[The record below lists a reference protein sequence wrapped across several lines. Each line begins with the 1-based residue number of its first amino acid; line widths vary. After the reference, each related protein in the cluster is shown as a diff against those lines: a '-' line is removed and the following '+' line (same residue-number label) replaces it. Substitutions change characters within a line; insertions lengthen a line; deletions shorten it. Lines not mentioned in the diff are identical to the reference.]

1 MFFFPF
7 CIIENILKVSM
18 NYSTLQ
24 EAFNI
29 DGFEKVKKKRREK
42 VDIPDANSHKGPA
55 NIETSKLSASS
66 ESILNYE
73 DYVKNAGKSCSPLQ
87 APMYNIPTSGVCKD
101 EFKKAMKTYTE
112 ENFNL
117 PKDIDMSNMSSNNNV
132 MPYYDEDLE
141 QYFDI
146 NNLNDEV
153 KYNPN
158 NKLSNYMPNN
168 NKITYTNNNTSE
180 YTNNNTIFKN
190 GNNLLNTS
198 DYNLSPDERK
208 KASDALQYLKALEFK
223 IDSDEK
229 KAFMNQMNLSNSIG
243 RDGVAQPNTNNSETK
258 KLQREIEELKKR
270 EVILSKSIEENK
282 KAQNNINLIINVFI
296 ILFVGGVIILLCD
309 YLVELSIQIGMKKT
323 TNILEPY
330 IHNKMYQMNNM
341 NNMNNMNMSGGMNMP
356 NIPNMQ
362 NSVMPYNYNPIQN
375 SQISQPQSV

>member
-1 MFFFPF
+1 
-7 CIIENILKVSM
+7 M

-42 VDIPDANSHKGPA
+42 VDIPDTNSHKGPA

-87 APMYNIPTSGVCKD
+87 APMYNIPTSGECKD
-101 EFKKAMKTYTE
+101 EFRKAMKTYTE

-117 PKDIDMSNMSSNNNV
+117 PKDIDMSNMSANNNV

-223 IDSDEK
+223 IDSGEK

-282 KAQNNINLIINVFI
+282 KAQNNINMIINVFI

-341 NNMNNMNMSGGMNMP
+341 NNMNMSGGMNMP

-362 NSVMPYNYNPIQN
+362 NSVMPYNYNPMQN

>member
-1 MFFFPF
+1 
-7 CIIENILKVSM
+7 M

-42 VDIPDANSHKGPA
+42 VDIHDANSHKGPA

-117 PKDIDMSNMSSNNNV
+117 PKDIDMSNMSANNDV

-243 RDGVAQPNTNNSETK
+243 RDGVAQPNINNSETK

-341 NNMNNMNMSGGMNMP
+341 NNMNMPGSMNMP
-356 NIPNMQ
+356 GISNMQ
-362 NSVMPYNYNPIQN
+362 NSVIPYNYNPIQN
-375 SQISQPQSV
+375 SQISQPQSF

>member
-7 CIIENILKVSM
+7 CIIENILEINM

-29 DGFEKVKKKRREK
+29 DGFEKVKRKKRDK
-42 VDIPDANSHKGPA
+42 YDIPNANLNKGPA

-66 ESILNYE
+66 ESILNYD
-73 DYVKNAGKSCSPLQ
+73 DYIRNAGKSCSPLQ
-87 APMYNIPTSGVCKD
+87 GPTYTIPVSGECKD
-101 EFKKAMKTYTE
+101 EFKKVMKTYTE

-117 PKDIDMSNMSSNNNV
+117 PKDINMLNMTATNNV

-153 KYNPN
+153 NYNPN
-158 NKLSNYMPNN
+158 NKLANYMPNN

-180 YTNNNTIFKN
+180 YTNNNSIFKN

-208 KASDALQYLKALEFK
+208 KAGDALQYLKALELK
-223 IDSDEK
+223 IDSNDK
-229 KAFMNQMNLSNSIG
+229 NAFVNQINSSNFIG
-243 RDGVAQPNTNNSETK
+243 KNGAADLNINNSETK
-258 KLQREIEELKKR
+258 KLQREIDELKKR
-270 EVILSKSIEENK
+270 EIILSKSIEENK

-330 IHNKMYQMNNM
+330 IHNKIYHM
-341 NNMNNMNMSGGMNMP
+341 
-356 NIPNMQ
+356 NMQ
-362 NSVMPYNYNPIQN
+362 NSQQPIMPYNYNPIQN
-375 SQISQPQSV
+375 SQFPQQNV